1 MKKVLPVLLT
11 LIIVALATGTV
22 LESSHGPAYA
32 QTHIYHAWWM
42 IALWAVLA
50 IASIIV
56 AVKQGSWRRPVAFTL
71 HCSLLLIL
79 IGAMTTH
86 LFCQSGILEMKPG
99 ETYSSFRS
107 DRSAGQQIT
116 LPFSIRLDQFNVQ
129 TYPGGT
135 MPMDYESKVTI
146 TENDGTTQQALISMN
161 NILKHDGYRFYQSD
175 YDGMGGS
182 TLQVSHDPWGIAI
195 SYIGYILLLIALI
208 WIFFEKDGQ
217 FRQVL
222 RDHPC
227 DNDSHDDRPSEESA
241 ANADSLDAPGAPDSI
256 TAYEAGHTS
265 SHQQSAKPF
274 AILLLLLATSFSLFA
289 APRTLPKESAEEMGK
304 ILVSYKNR
312 VCPLQTLARDFT
324 TKLYGNPRYQGLTA
338 EQVFSGFIFFYEE
351 WQLEPIFKIKGGDV
365 RQAMQLDGR
374 YASFIQL
381 ANLVYQLE
389 NDPEAARFAKDKNFR
404 AATEKYALI
413 EMLYSGK
420 MLKIYP
426 HKSDSAGVV
435 WYSQS
440 DDLPIDIESDEYMFI
455 RKQMSLCMEL
465 ALKGEYSEFNSVMQ
479 KTRQYQDQR
488 AAGSL
493 PSPTRLKA
501 ERLYNRLSIGKP
513 IAICSVV
520 FGLIFFAFCML
531 KIGTGKNESRG
542 MNAAGL
548 VWMSLVGVLLLLLF
562 VLRWIVGGHLPL
574 AGSYD
579 SMVFL
584 SLCACIIT
592 LVLTPKHRTALPFGM
607 LIVGLALM
615 SVMMSGANPPVTN
628 LMPVLSSPLLLLHVT
643 VIMIAYTLLF
653 FVMLGGIVG
662 VLARQDSS
670 LRLQRLS
677 LLLLYP
683 AEALLTIG
691 IFVGAVWANI
701 SWGNYWSWD
710 PKEVWALITML
721 IYAVPLHSR
730 MVPAFR
736 NPRFFHIYCTV
747 AFLSVLITYFGVN
760 FILGGMH
767 SYN

>member
-1 MKKVLPVLLT
+1 MKKVLPILLAM
-11 LIIVALATGTV
+11 IIAALATGTV

-32 QTHIYHAWWM
+32 QARVYHTWWM
-42 IALWAVLA
+42 IALWSALA
-50 IASIIV
+50 IASVIV
-56 AVKQGSWRRPVAFTL
+56 SVKQNSWRRMAVLTL
-71 HCSLLLIL
+71 HGSLLIIL

-99 ETYSSFRS
+99 ESYDVFRS
-107 DRSAGQQIT
+107 DRSTEQQIA
-116 LPFSIRLDQFNVQ
+116 LPFSIRLDHFNVQ
-129 TYPGGT
+129 TYPGGM

-146 TENDGTTQQALISMN
+146 TESDGTSLQAIISMN

-195 SYIGYILLLIALI
+195 SYTGYVLLLIALV
-208 WIFFEKDGQ
+208 WMFFDKEGQ
-217 FRQVL
+217 FQQMLKHRSIDNGNDGPGNSL
-222 RDHPC
+222 ARD
-227 DNDSHDDRPSEESA
+227 A
-241 ANADSLDAPGAPDSI
+241 TANADDREALD
-256 TAYEAGHTS
+256 EATRTIPL
-265 SHQQSAKPF
+265 QQSAKPL
-274 AILLLLLATSFSLFA
+274 AILLLFLGTGLSLFA
-289 APRTLPKESAEEMGK
+289 SPRTLPRESAEEMGR

-324 TKLYGNPRYQGLTA
+324 TKLYGNPRYKGLTA
-338 EQVFSGFIFFYEE
+338 EQVFSGFVFYYED
-351 WQLEPIFKIKGGDV
+351 WQQEPIFKIKGGDV
-365 RQAMQLDGR
+365 RQAMNLDGR
-374 YASFIQL
+374 YASFLQL
-381 ANLVYQLE
+381 ADLAYQLK
-389 NDPEAARFAKDKNFR
+389 NDTAAAQCAKDKNFR
-404 AATEKYALI
+404 AAMEKYSLI

-426 HKSDSAGVV
+426 HKSDSADVV

-440 DDLPIDIESDEYMFI
+440 DDLPLGIADDEYLFI

-465 ALKGEYSEFNSVMQ
+465 AVKGEYDKFNSVMQ

-488 AAGSL
+488 AVGSL
-493 PSPTRLKA
+493 PSPSRLKA
-501 ERLYNRLSIGKP
+501 ERIYNRLSVGKP
-513 IAICSVV
+513 MAICSVML
-520 FGLIFFAFCML
+520 GLVFFAISML
-531 KIGTGKNESRG
+531 RTGAGKKESRVLKAIGTT
-542 MNAAGL
+542 
-548 VWMSLVGVLLLLLF
+548 WISLVSVLLLLLF

-592 LVLTPKHRTALPFGM
+592 LILTPKHGTTLPFGM

-615 SVMMSGANPPVTN
+615 SIMMSGANPPVTN

-643 VIMIAYTLLF
+643 VIMIAYAMLF

-662 VLARQDSS
+662 LFAQHDSS

-691 IFVGAVWANI
+691 IFIGAVWANI

-721 IYAVPLHSR
+721 IYAVPLHGSLF
-730 MVPAFR
+730 PAFR
-736 NPRFFHIYCTV
+736 NPKFFHIYCTV